1 LTNYYRACAAIK
13 SPFQATAAKNLAGD
27 QKPVLWSEV
36 NLLIPNLGSTSLK
49 YQILEMPAETL
60 LAKGRLE
67 RVADYRDAIR
77 QAFGQI
83 GAGETRIDA
92 VALKAVHAGP
102 RYRGTFVVDDGVV
115 AALRQFL
122 PAAPA
127 HNAIYLTAI
136 EAFRE
141 AMPGT
146 PIVAA
151 FEPEFHATMPEQAR
165 LYGVPGAWLE
175 EGVVKYGFHGA
186 SHQYVGERVAAML
199 GRQGNLV
206 SCHLGGSSSMCAIDA
221 GRSVDTTMGFSP
233 QSGLENA
240 TRHGDL
246 DVFAVLYMM
255 ERHGWSTEEVR
266 RQLSKGGGLAGLSGV
281 EGGDLRDIEAAA
293 GQGSRRAELALAVF
307 AYQVKKTIGAYAA
320 AMGGLDAVAFTGG
333 IGENSARLRSA
344 CCEGLEFLGIR
355 LDAEKNHSGSGDR
368 MVSAVD
374 SRVAVLAL
382 ATNEELIVARRAYR
396 LLSN

>member
-1 LTNYYRACAAIK
+1 M
-13 SPFQATAAKNLAGD
+13 
-27 QKPVLWSEV
+27 

-49 YQILEMPAETL
+49 YQILEMPSETV

-67 RVADYRDAIR
+67 RVADYRAAI
-77 QAFGQI
+77 AQI
-83 GAGETRIDA
+83 STAGTPVDA

-102 RYRGTFVVDDGVV
+102 RYRGTFPVDSELV

-136 EAFRE
+136 EAFSE
-141 AMPGT
+141 AMPGV

-151 FEPEFHATMPEQAR
+151 FEPEFHATMPEHAR
-165 LYGVPGAWLE
+165 LYGVPAAWRE

-186 SHQYVGERVAAML
+186 SHQYVAGRVAAML
-199 GRQGNLV
+199 GRNPKLV
-206 SCHLGGSSSMCAIDA
+206 SCHLGGSSSMCAIA
-221 GRSVDTTMGFSP
+221 GGCSVDTTMGFSP

-255 ERHGWSTEEVR
+255 ERHGWDCAEVR
-266 RQLSKGGGLAGLSGV
+266 RQLATGGGLAGLSGV
-281 EGGDLRDIEAAA
+281 AGGDLRDIETAAA
-293 GQGSRRAELALAVF
+293 QGSRRAELALQVF
-307 AYQVKKTIGAYAA
+307 AYQVKKTIGAFAA
-320 AMGGLDAVAFTGG
+320 AMEGLEAIAFTGG
-333 IGENSARLRSA
+333 IGENSARLRSE
-344 CCEGLEFLGIR
+344 CLSGLEFLGVK
-355 LDAEKNHSGSGDR
+355 LDAAKNGDASGDR
-368 MVSAVD
+368 VISADD

-382 ATNEELIVARRAYR
+382 ATNEELIVARRAFSV
-396 LLSN
+396 LSYQR

>member
-1 LTNYYRACAAIK
+1 M
-13 SPFQATAAKNLAGD
+13 
-27 QKPVLWSEV
+27 

-49 YQILEMPAETL
+49 YQILEMPSETVL
-60 LAKGRLE
+60 GKGRLE
-67 RVADYRDAIR
+67 RVANYRDAI
-77 QAFGQI
+77 QTI
-83 GAGETRIDA
+83 LTGETAVDA
-92 VALKAVHAGP
+92 IALKAVHAGP
-102 RYRGTFVVDDGVV
+102 SYRGTFVVDTGVIE
-115 AALRQFL
+115 ALRQFL

-136 EAFRE
+136 EAFQE

-151 FEPEFHATMPEQAR
+151 FEPEFHATMPEHAR
-165 LYGVPGAWLE
+165 LYGVPAQWLA
-175 EGVVKYGFHGA
+175 EGVAKYGFHGA
-186 SHQYVGERVAAML
+186 SHQYVGERAAAML
-199 GRQGNLV
+199 GRPARVV
-206 SCHLGGSSSMCAIDA
+206 SCHLGGSSSMCAIDR

-255 ERHGWSTEEVR
+255 ERHGWSCEEVR
-266 RQLSKGGGLAGLSGV
+266 TQLAKGGGLAGLSGV
-281 EGGDLRDIEAAA
+281 AGGDLRDIEAAA
-293 GQGSRRAELALAVF
+293 ASGSRAAALAIDVF

-333 IGENSARLRSA
+333 IGENSARLRAA
-344 CCEGLEFLGIR
+344 CCAGLEFLGIA
-355 LDAEKNHSGSGDR
+355 LDRDANEKKSGDR
-368 MVSAVD
+368 VVSAST
-374 SRVAVLAL
+374 SRVTVLAL

-396 LLSN
+396 CLTGRGASA